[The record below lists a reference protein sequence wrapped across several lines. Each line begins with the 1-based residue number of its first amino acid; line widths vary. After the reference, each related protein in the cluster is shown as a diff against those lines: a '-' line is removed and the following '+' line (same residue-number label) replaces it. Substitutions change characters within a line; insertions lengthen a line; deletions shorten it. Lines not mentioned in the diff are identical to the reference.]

1 MEEKELLKIANENGY
16 DSINKIK
23 NWEGYEVYEM
33 YTEDAKLG
41 MFTALLVKNGNT
53 LKKELDVTNGE
64 ALLID
69 DRNNL
74 LAIADVEKKN
84 EFVYIK
90 PYKVLI

>member
-41 MFTALLVKNGNT
+41 MFTALLVKNDNVRIS
-53 LKKELDVTNGE
+53 KYEE
-64 ALLID
+64 AFEILE
-69 DRNNL
+69 
-74 LAIADVEKKN
+74 VQ
-84 EFVYIK
+84 
-90 PYKVLI
+90 